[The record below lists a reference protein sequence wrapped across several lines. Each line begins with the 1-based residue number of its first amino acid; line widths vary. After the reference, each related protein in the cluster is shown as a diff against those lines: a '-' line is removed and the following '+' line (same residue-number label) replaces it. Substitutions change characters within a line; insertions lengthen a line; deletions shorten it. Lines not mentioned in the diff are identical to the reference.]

1 MKTAEDREETTRE
14 IERSELI
21 RQFSAIDEHT
31 REARVDRYLEV
42 NSRRVTS
49 PQYFARASTE
59 CIVLYSDGHYIAT
72 VMMTQAVNEGILK
85 FVAERNSIDYENMN
99 REDLLTTLLSTGIFS
114 QNCFEASKQIRRS
127 FRNDVHHMNPPVSE
141 IQWPKNV
148 WMGVS
153 VENQDYT
160 DRINHLRQTDAHIKF
175 LSLEPLIG
183 ALPHL
188 DLTGIDWVIV
198 GGESGPHARPM
209 QKEWVIDIRNQCQQV
224 GIPFFFKQWG
234 GRNKKREGRV
244 LERRTWDDLPISYN
258 GKRWVPLVT

>member
-1 MKTAEDREETTRE
+1 MDTIEDREETTLE

-49 PQYFARASTE
+49 PQYFERASTE

-99 REDLLTTLLSTGIFS
+99 REDLLTTLLSEGIFS

-127 FRNDVHHMNPPVSE
+127 FRNDVHHMNPPVADIWFTDLAKKNIQNLAVIEHE
-141 IQWPKNV
+141 IWATSFKDEELIPIHPKY
-148 WMGVS
+148 W
-153 VENQDYT
+153 D
-160 DRINHLRQTDAHIKF
+160 INPDGTMPIHLR
-175 LSLEPLIG
+175 
-183 ALPHL
+183 
-188 DLTGIDWVIV
+188 
-198 GGESGPHARPM
+198 
-209 QKEWVIDIRNQCQQV
+209 
-224 GIPFFFKQWG
+224 
-234 GRNKKREGRV
+234 
-244 LERRTWDDLPISYN
+244 
-258 GKRWVPLVT
+258 

>member
-1 MKTAEDREETTRE
+1 MDKEETTRE

-85 FVAERNSIDYENMN
+85 FMAERNSIDYENMN

-114 QNCFEASKQIRRS
+114 QNCFEASKQIQRS
-127 FRNDVHHMNPPVSE
+127 FRNDVHHMNPPVADIWFTDLAKKNIQNLAVIEHE
-141 IQWPKNV
+141 IWATSFKNGGLIPIHPKY
-148 WMGVS
+148 W
-153 VENQDYT
+153 D
-160 DRINHLRQTDAHIKF
+160 INPDGTMPIHLR
-175 LSLEPLIG
+175 
-183 ALPHL
+183 
-188 DLTGIDWVIV
+188 
-198 GGESGPHARPM
+198 
-209 QKEWVIDIRNQCQQV
+209 
-224 GIPFFFKQWG
+224 
-234 GRNKKREGRV
+234 
-244 LERRTWDDLPISYN
+244 
-258 GKRWVPLVT
+258 